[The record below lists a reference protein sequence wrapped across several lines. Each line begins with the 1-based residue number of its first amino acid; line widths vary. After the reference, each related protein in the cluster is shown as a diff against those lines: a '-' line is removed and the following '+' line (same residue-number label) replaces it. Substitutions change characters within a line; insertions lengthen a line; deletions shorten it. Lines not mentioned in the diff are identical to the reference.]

1 MHRPGFN
8 PSGLR
13 PVYQC
18 SKELFARRGIFN
30 SWPRRSVS
38 LERLRCSSSLI
49 QGSKN
54 KKRLFTPVVTTF
66 LHIRTTASEAV
77 ETKEKTPP
85 STSPP
90 AASYVRSYPEPGTR
104 AADWQIVKELT
115 AYLWPK
121 GEPGIKAR
129 VIVALSLLIGGK
141 VLNVNIPILF
151 KHVVDILQPIPGA
164 TVMTV
169 AGTVLL
175 GYGAARL
182 GSSLF
187 QELRTA
193 VFGRVAQR
201 AIRSAACSI
210 FYHMLRLDL
219 SFHLNRQTGG
229 LVRAIDRGTKGIN
242 QILSSMVFHVV
253 PTALEIS
260 MVCGILA
267 YSFGSA
273 YAAVTL
279 GTMGTYAAFTFATTS
294 WRVKFRQQMN
304 AADNKAASTA
314 TDALLNFEAVKYFTN
329 ERFEMKR
336 YDQSLAKYEQAAIKS
351 VTSLAY
357 LNAGQSAIF
366 SVALTTMMWMAAQ
379 GIIAGSLT
387 VGDLVMVNG
396 LLFQLSMP
404 LNFLGTVYRE
414 TRQSLID
421 MDTMFRLRHV
431 QPQITTPPNAPP
443 LVLRKGGEIQLKD
456 VQFAYHS
463 SRPILNG
470 VDITIPAGKS
480 VAFVGPS
487 GCGKSTILR
496 LLFRFFDPQRGSIT
510 IDGEDIRGVSLESLR
525 QSMGVVP
532 QDTILFNQTIYYNI
546 LYGRP
551 DATREEVEEAAR
563 KARIHDVIINN
574 FPEGY
579 ETKVG
584 ERGLMIS
591 GGEKQ
596 RVQLARTF
604 LKNPPIMLFD
614 EATSAL
620 DQSTET
626 AIMTTIR
633 EFLHDP
639 HPATQAAG
647 LGSRTAIFIAHRLRT
662 IMDCDLIVVMKE
674 GHVAESGTHDE
685 LLLKGGVYAS
695 MWKAQQ
701 EGSGS
706 DDVEREEPE
715 RVEEEDAICGRRK
728 ATKDQS
734 EESSR
739 DPAAGGKEPAVLPEL
754 PTSTP
759 SS

>member
-13 PVYQC
+13 PVYHC
-18 SKELFARRGIFN
+18 SRELFARRGILN
-30 SWPRRSVS
+30 AWPRRFVS
-38 LERLRCSSSLI
+38 LERLSCSSSLI
-49 QGSKN
+49 QGSEN
-54 KKRLFTPVVTTF
+54 KKRLFTPAVTTF
-66 LHIRTTASEAV
+66 FQIRTSASEAV
-77 ETKEKTPP
+77 ETKKK
-85 STSPP
+85 STSL
-90 AASYVRSYPEPGTR
+90 AASDVPSYPEPGTR

-151 KHVVDILQPIPGA
+151 KHAVDILQPMPGA

-336 YDQSLAKYEQAAIKS
+336 YDRSLAKYEEAAIKS
-351 VTSLAY
+351 VTSLAF

-366 SVALTTMMWMAAQ
+366 SVALTAMMWMAAQ

-431 QPQITTPPNAPP
+431 QPQITAPPNAPP

-496 LLFRFFDPQRGSIT
+496 LLFRFFDPQRGTIT
-510 IDGEDIRGVSLESLR
+510 IDGDDIRGVSLESLR

-551 DATREEVEEAAR
+551 DASREEVEEAAR
-563 KARIHDVIINN
+563 KARIHDVIVNN

-715 RVEEEDAICGRRK
+715 RVEEEDAIRGRRK

-739 DPAAGGKEPAVLPEL
+739 DPAVGGKEPAVLSGV

>member
-1 MHRPGFN
+1 MPIPMRLGTKLL
-8 PSGLR
+8 LR
-13 PVYQC
+13 
-18 SKELFARRGIFN
+18 
-30 SWPRRSVS
+30 
-38 LERLRCSSSLI
+38 
-49 QGSKN
+49 
-54 KKRLFTPVVTTF
+54 TTF
-66 LHIRTTASEAV
+66 PGAHQRNSATSS
-77 ETKEKTPP
+77 TPP
-85 STSPP
+85 TPNAVQYTPAPPPP
-90 AASYVRSYPEPGTR
+90 AGPEVGSA
-104 AADWQIVKELT
+104 AADWQIIKQLG

-121 GEPGIKAR
+121 DEAGIKAR
-129 VIVALSLLIGGK
+129 VVIALSLLIGGK
-141 VLNVNIPILF
+141 IMNVNVPILF
-151 KHVVDILQPIPGA
+151 KQIVDVLQPMPATGA
-164 TVMTV
+164 DVLTV

-201 AIRSAACSI
+201 AIRYASREI
-210 FYHMLRLDL
+210 FYHLLKLDL
-219 SFHLNRQTGG
+219 SFHLSRQTGG
-229 LVRAIDRGTKGIN
+229 LTRAIDRGTKGIN
-242 QILSSMVFHVV
+242 QILSSMVFHIF

-267 YSFGSA
+267 YSFGPA
-273 YAAVTL
+273 YAGVTIL
-279 GTMGTYAAFTFATTS
+279 TMGAYTAFTFITTT
-294 WRVKFRQQMN
+294 WRVKFRKQMN
-304 AADNKAASTA
+304 AADNKAASVA

-329 ERFEMKR
+329 ERFEVKR
-336 YDQSLAKYEQAAIKS
+336 YDQSLAKYEKAATTS

-379 GIIAGSLT
+379 GILGGAMT

-431 QPQITTPPNAPP
+431 KSAIEEPPSAKP
-443 LVLRKGGEIQLKD
+443 LQLVKGGEIRINNVK
-456 VQFAYHS
+456 FAYHTG
-463 SRPILNG
+463 RQILDG
-470 VDITIPAGKS
+470 VDFTIPAGKS

-496 LLFRFFDPQRGSIT
+496 LLFRFFDPQEGSIV
-510 IDGEDIRGVSLESLR
+510 IDGQNIRDVTIESLR

-563 KARIHDVIINN
+563 KARIHDVIVNN
-574 FPEGY
+574 FPNGY
-579 ETKVG
+579 ETVVG

-604 LKNPPIMLFD
+604 LKNPAIMLFD

-620 DQSTET
+620 DQTTET
-626 AIMTTIR
+626 AIMATIR
-633 EFLHDP
+633 DFLNDP
-639 HPATQAAG
+639 HRAVSNDADVNWPRT
-647 LGSRTAIFIAHRLRT
+647 RTAVFIAHRLRT
-662 IMDCDLIVVMKE
+662 IMDCDHIVVMKE
-674 GHVAESGTHDE
+674 GKAIEVGTHEE
-685 LLLKGGVYAS
+685 LLAIPDGVYAG
-695 MWKAQQ
+695 MWRAQQ
-701 EGSGS
+701 ETG
-706 DDVEREEPE
+706 
-715 RVEEEDAICGRRK
+715 EEEVRGHLR
-728 ATKDQS
+728 ATNEEAEKDGAS
-734 EESSR
+734 DGTS
-739 DPAAGGKEPAVLPEL
+739 PPNVLPNV
-754 PTSTP
+754 PP
-759 SS
+759 SP

>member
-1 MHRPGFN
+1 MHRA
-8 PSGLR
+8 
-13 PVYQC
+13 
-18 SKELFARRGIFN
+18 ELCHCVE
-30 SWPRRSVS
+30 S
-38 LERLRCSSSLI
+38 
-49 QGSKN
+49 
-54 KKRLFTPVVTTF
+54 
-66 LHIRTTASEAV
+66 TASFRWIESESAIG
-77 ETKEKTPP
+77 TARASCITYRGLCRATTPSSAASKPTLTPSPLPVPPEP
-85 STSPP
+85 STYP
-90 AASYVRSYPEPGTR
+90 AFGTP
-104 AADWQIVKELT
+104 AADWQIVKELG

-121 GEPGIKAR
+121 NEPGIKAR
-129 VIVALSLLIGGK
+129 VVIALSLLIGGK
-141 VLNVNIPILF
+141 VLNVNVPILF
-151 KHVVDILQPIPGA
+151 KQVVDALQPMPMADA

-201 AIRSAACSI
+201 AIRYASKEI
-210 FYHMLRLDL
+210 FYHLLRLDL
-219 SFHLNRQTGG
+219 SFHLSRQTGG
-229 LVRAIDRGTKGIN
+229 LTRAIDRGTKGIN

-253 PTALEIS
+253 PTALEIA
-260 MVCGILA
+260 MVCGILGF
-267 YSFGSA
+267 SFGPA

-279 GTMGTYAAFTFATTS
+279 ATMSAYAVFTFATTT
-294 WRVKFRQQMN
+294 WRVQFRKQMN
-304 AADNKAASTA
+304 SADNKAASVA

-329 ERFEMKR
+329 ERFEMQR
-336 YDQSLAKYEQAAIKS
+336 YDRSLAKYEGAAIKS
-351 VTSLAY
+351 VTSLAL

-366 SVALTTMMWMAAQ
+366 SLALTSTMWMASQ
-379 GIIAGSLT
+379 GIVAGTMT

-431 QPQITTPPNAPP
+431 KSQMPLAESAPP
-443 LVLRKGGEIQLKD
+443 LTLTKGGEISLRD
-456 VQFAYHS
+456 VKFAYHPG
-463 SRPILNG
+463 RTILDG
-470 VDITIPAGKS
+470 VDVTIPAGKS

-496 LLFRFFDPQRGSIT
+496 LLFRFFDPQAGSVA
-510 IDGEDIRGVSLESLR
+510 IDGQDVRGVTLNSLR

-551 DATREEVEEAAR
+551 DATKEEVEEAAR
-563 KARIHDVIINN
+563 KARIHDVIVNN

-579 ETKVG
+579 QTKVG

-620 DQSTET
+620 DQGTET
-626 AIMTTIR
+626 AIMQTIR
-633 EFLHDP
+633 DFLHEP
-639 HPATQAAG
+639 HPSTAAAG
-647 LGSRTAIFIAHRLRT
+647 LGSRTAVFIAHRLRT
-662 IMDCDLIVVMKE
+662 IMDCDQIVVMSE
-674 GHVAESGTHDE
+674 GKVAEVGTHDE
-685 LLLKGGVYAS
+685 LLELGGIYAG
-695 MWKAQQ
+695 MWQAQQ
-701 EGSGS
+701 EGSTPAAES
-706 DDVEREEPE
+706 TA
-715 RVEEEDAICGRRK
+715 RVEEEEEVRGHLRGEDEV
-728 ATKDQS
+728 S
-734 EESSR
+734 EEE
-739 DPAAGGKEPAVLPEL
+739 GKKKENAVLPEV
-754 PTSTP
+754 PP
-759 SS
+759 SP

>member
-1 MHRPGFN
+1 MRLGTRSLHNSVEYLQAILSRGIVMLPTSYISHATQRNCRPLSRTLPLN
-8 PSGLR
+8 IQLR
-13 PVYQC
+13 PSATGQ
-18 SKELFARRGIFN
+18 
-30 SWPRRSVS
+30 
-38 LERLRCSSSLI
+38 SSSPAKLPDK
-49 QGSKN
+49 Q
-54 KKRLFTPVVTTF
+54 
-66 LHIRTTASEAV
+66 
-77 ETKEKTPP
+77 
-85 STSPP
+85 PP
-90 AASYVRSYPEPGTR
+90 APPPTSTYPEVGTP
-104 AADWQIVKELT
+104 AADWQIVKELG

-121 GEPGIKAR
+121 NEPGIKAR
-129 VIVALSLLIGGK
+129 VVIALSLLLGGK
-141 VLNVNIPILF
+141 ILNVNVPILF
-151 KHVVDILQPIPGA
+151 KQVVDALQPMPVPEA
-164 TVMTV
+164 TMMTV

-187 QELRTA
+187 QEMRTA

-201 AIRSAACSI
+201 AIRYASKEI
-210 FYHMLRLDL
+210 FYHLLRLDL

-267 YSFGSA
+267 YSFGPA
-273 YAAVTL
+273 YAGVTL
-279 GTMGTYAAFTFATTS
+279 ATMGAYAAFTFATTT
-294 WRVKFRQQMN
+294 WRVQFRKQMN
-304 AADNKAASTA
+304 AADNKAASVA

-329 ERFEMKR
+329 ERFEMQR
-336 YDQSLAKYEQAAIKS
+336 YDKSLAKYEGAAIKS
-351 VTSLAY
+351 VTSLAL

-366 SVALTTMMWMAAQ
+366 SVALTATMWMASQ
-379 GIIAGSLT
+379 GIVAGTMT

-431 QPQITTPPNAPP
+431 KSKLPSSETAPP
-443 LVLRKGGEIQLKD
+443 LILTKGGEIQLKN
-456 VQFAYHS
+456 VKFAYHPG
-463 SRPILNG
+463 RTILDAVNF
-470 VDITIPAGKS
+470 TIPAGKS

-496 LLFRFFDPQRGSIT
+496 LLFRFFDPEIGSIT
-510 IDGEDIRGVSLESLR
+510 IDGQDLRDVTMESLR

-563 KARIHDVIINN
+563 KARIHDVIVNN
-574 FPEGY
+574 FPDGY

-620 DQSTET
+620 DQGTET
-626 AIMTTIR
+626 AIMSTIR
-633 EFLHDP
+633 DFLHEP
-639 HPATQAAG
+639 HAATKDAG
-647 LGSRTAIFIAHRLRT
+647 LGSRTAVFIAHRLRT
-662 IMDCDLIVVMKE
+662 IMDCDQIVVMKE
-674 GHVAESGTHDE
+674 GKVVECGTHEE
-685 LLLKGGVYAS
+685 LLALPDGVYAG

-701 EGSGS
+701 EGSTS
-706 DDVEREEPE
+706 TDHAEAQA
-715 RVEEEDAICGRRK
+715 RVEEEEEVRGHLRGDPNAQDGEQDEPK
-728 ATKDQS
+728 KDHN
-734 EESSR
+734 
-739 DPAAGGKEPAVLPEL
+739 GNNVLPDV
-754 PTSTP
+754 PP
-759 SS
+759 SP